1 MILLE
6 KKRFYTAKNDK
17 VFKAVM
23 CDEDDLSLLKE
34 FLEQLLDITIH
45 EITLLGTEQN
55 VRHQKERKK
64 MIDALVKVD
73 EEYIHIELN
82 SQTTVI

>member
-23 CDEDDLSLLKE
+23 CDEDDLSLLKG
-34 FLEQLLDITIH
+34 FLEQLLDIMIH

-82 SQTTVI
+82 S